1 MSKTIE
7 VKFKDQQFPGYLAE
21 PAGPIKGALIV
32 IHEVW
37 GLTDHIKSI
46 ADRFAGEGYLAL
58 APDLFYGNG
67 IDIEALGGLQ
77 ASLFDPEKRAEAQ
90 PKLRLLMAPI
100 QAPEF
105 GQITLDKTQACFDYL
120 EGLDGVNGRI
130 GITGFCFGGTYSF
143 SLAVHEPKLKVSIPF
158 YGHADFSVDELRNI
172 TCPVL
177 AFYGANDEALISS
190 LPELK
195 TKMADA
201 GANFTSQ
208 VYEGC
213 GHAFFND
220 TNKFTYNLDAAT
232 DAWNKTLSLLETSL

>member
-1 MSKTIE
+1 
-7 VKFKDQQFPGYLAE
+7 
-21 PAGPIKGALIV
+21 
-32 IHEVW
+32 
-37 GLTDHIKSI
+37 
-46 ADRFAGEGYLAL
+46 
-58 APDLFYGNG
+58 
-67 IDIEALGGLQ
+67 
-77 ASLFDPEKRAEAQ
+77 
-90 PKLRLLMAPI
+90 
-100 QAPEF
+100 
-105 GQITLDKTQACFDYL
+105 
-120 EGLDGVNGRI
+120 
-130 GITGFCFGGTYSF
+130 
-143 SLAVHEPKLKVSIPF
+143 LAVHEPKLKVSIPF